1 MQNKE
6 VHWKYFTTE
15 QQVVNLEVEGF
26 TI

>member
-15 QQVVNLEVEGF
+15 LQVVNLEVEGF